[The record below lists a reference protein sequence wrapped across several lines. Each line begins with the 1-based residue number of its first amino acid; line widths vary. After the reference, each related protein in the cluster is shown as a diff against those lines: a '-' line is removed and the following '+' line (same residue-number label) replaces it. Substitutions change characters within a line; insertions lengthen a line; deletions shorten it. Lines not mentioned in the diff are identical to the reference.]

1 MTEHERKVNDRHIK
15 AYENMDT
22 RNVGMNQRPHD

>member
-1 MTEHERKVNDRHIK
+1 MTDHERRVNDKHIK

-22 RNVGMNQRPHD
+22 RNIGIASKPHD